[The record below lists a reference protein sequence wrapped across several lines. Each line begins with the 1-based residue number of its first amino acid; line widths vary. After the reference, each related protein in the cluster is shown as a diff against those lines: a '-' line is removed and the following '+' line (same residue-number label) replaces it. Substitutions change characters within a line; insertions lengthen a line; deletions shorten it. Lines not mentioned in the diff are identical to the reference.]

1 MATIRNRN
9 GKWQARVRKHGFP
22 PVEKTFL
29 SKQDAEKWARAI
41 EREQDIGSYVCRSSI
56 EQTTLKELI
65 QRYKDEVVPLLR
77 GSAPETYRLTTI
89 SNSQI
94 GQLSLIALTPINI
107 AGYRDFRL
115 KSVSNSTVLRELQSL
130 SAMLNHARM
139 EWGYALSSNPV
150 QSIRKP
156 KANMGRTRRLSLE
169 EEHWLIS
176 ALEPKGRNEHGQFLN
191 GTRNLW
197 ILPIV
202 QLALET
208 AMRRGELL
216 ELRWEHVNL
225 AKRVAYLPMTKNGES
240 RTVPL
245 SSIAHVILSS
255 LPRSIDGRVFP
266 ITANAFKLAWE
277 RSCERAGIENL
288 HFHDLRHEATSRLF
302 EKGLN
307 LMEVASI
314 TGHKTLQMLQRYTH
328 LRPENLLQKLG

>member
-1 MATIRNRN
+1 MATIRPRN
-9 GKWQARVRKHGFP
+9 GKWQARVRKHGYS

-56 EQTTLKELI
+56 EQTTLEELI

-77 GSAPETYRLTTI
+77 GADSENFRLATI

-94 GQLSLIALTPINI
+94 GKLSLIALTPIRI
-107 AGYRDFRL
+107 ASFRDQRL

-139 EWGYALSSNPV
+139 EWGYPLVTNPV

-156 KANMGRTRRLSLE
+156 KANKGRARRLTSE
-169 EEHWLIS
+169 EEQQLMA
-176 ALEPKGRNEHGQFLN
+176 ALESKGRNEQGQYLN
-191 GTRNLW
+191 GTRNHW
-197 ILPIV
+197 IQPIV

-216 ELRWEHVNL
+216 GLRWEHIDL
-225 AKRVAYLPMTKNGES
+225 SKHTAYLPMTKNGDS
-240 RTVPL
+240 RRVPL
-245 SSIAHVILSS
+245 SSKAYDILCS
-255 LPRSIDGRVFP
+255 LPRAIDGRVFP
-266 ITANAFKLAWE
+266 ITANALKLAWV
-277 RSCERAGIENL
+277 RSCERAGLIDL

-302 EKGLN
+302 EKELSI
-307 LMEVASI
+307 MEVASI

-328 LRPENLLQKLG
+328 LRPEGLLHKLG